1 VSDSAAVA
9 FLDDG
14 AHHSGSRRPG
24 RHHEVPL
31 VTVADTVGAGD
42 FLSAGLLTRQLDA
55 ACSAR

>member
-14 AHHSGSRRPG
+14 AHRSGSRRPG
-24 RHHEVPL
+24 RHNEVPL
-31 VTVADTVGAGD
+31 VTVAHSVGAGD
-42 FLSAGLLTRQLDA
+42 SLSAGLLTRQPDA